1 MGDDRMRHESKSAA
15 SCIWCPPGLRVLAH
29 RVWSGVRSVLFVGQ
43 AGVAGLS
50 RVRES
55 GSQPE
60 GSAVPGA
67 ADGAHRAQTGV
78 LSDRGAQ
85 VRMPGMRPAFRGH
98 PPFAPAYA
106 SYTQRLQRFVG
117 DLRGLMTITDL
128 ATVTGLGWDTVKDI
142 VKKRLQRDYG
152 TPRLKDLKHLSIDE
166 IYLGRRRRYYTLVLD
181 LDSGRIV
188 WVANGRGGDALRK
201 FWR

>member
-29 RVWSGVRSVLFVGQ
+29 RVWRGVRSVLFVGQ

-106 SYTQRLQRFVG
+106 SLLRQTYGLRDEALLRLKLYDRHEASSNFSVSMRPQLPGRSTISGQTLEAVQPLQR
-117 DLRGLMTITDL
+117 
-128 ATVTGLGWDTVKDI
+128 
-142 VKKRLQRDYG
+142 
-152 TPRLKDLKHLSIDE
+152 
-166 IYLGRRRRYYTLVLD
+166 
-181 LDSGRIV
+181 
-188 WVANGRGGDALRK
+188 
-201 FWR
+201 